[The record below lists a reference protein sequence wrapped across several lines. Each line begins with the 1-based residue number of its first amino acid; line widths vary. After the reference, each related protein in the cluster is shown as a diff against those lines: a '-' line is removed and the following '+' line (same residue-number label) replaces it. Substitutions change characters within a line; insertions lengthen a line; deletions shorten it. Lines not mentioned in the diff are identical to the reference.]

1 MNATIGSKGW
11 RAAVGGRFVVF
22 ALLAI
27 LVFATSRLVDSVRS
41 RQLRTGSP
49 LVASRSVQDELAESR
64 DLVLFLERRVRND
77 PGDAGAYSKLSG
89 LYLQQLRETGS
100 LESLQL
106 ALHAAQTS
114 LDIVPPARNTSGLR
128 SLALA
133 QFAEH
138 EFASAA
144 GNARRLIELDS
155 TGSPY
160 AILGDAL
167 IELGDY
173 AGAKRAFAEMQRRSR
188 GVDEN
193 VATRLARFAQ
203 LEGTNADAT
212 RWYAKALAMAL
223 ARGKP
228 SHDRMAWYDW
238 QLGETAFASGD
249 YATAQNEYEAAL
261 ETYPGYYRALAGL
274 GRVLAARG
282 DLLGAIDRYRA
293 AIRVLPDPTF
303 VAALGDVYELSG
315 RPREA
320 AVQYDLVEF
329 IGHVGVLNG
338 VLYNRQLAIFHADHD
353 RKTREAYTDAE
364 REYAARRDIYG
375 ADAVAWAALKAG
387 KLQAAQRAERAALRL
402 GTKDARLFY
411 HAGMI
416 AAAAG
421 EREAAYSYL
430 QRALGLSP
438 EFDPLQ
444 AKRAR
449 EALAS
454 QSVTAIARRAPDPFE
469 NGVLSPYPR
478 GATSK

>member
-11 RAAVGGRFVVF
+11 RAAVGGRCVVF

-27 LVFATSRLVDSVRS
+27 LVFGTSRLADFVRS
-41 RQLRTGSP
+41 RQLQTGTP
-49 LVASRSVQDELAESR
+49 LVGSRSVRDELAESR

-114 LDIVPPARNTSGLR
+114 LDIVPSARNTSGLR

-138 EFASAA
+138 EFANAA
-144 GNARRLIELDS
+144 RNARRLIELDS
-155 TGSPY
+155 TGAPY

-167 IELGDY
+167 LELGDY
-173 AGAKRAFAEMQRRSR
+173 AGAKRAFDEMQRRSH

-203 LEGTNADAT
+203 LHGANVDAAG
-212 RWYAKALAMAL
+212 WYAKALSMAL
-223 ARGKP
+223 AHGEP
-228 SHDRMAWYDW
+228 SHDRVAWYHW

-249 YATAQNEYEAAL
+249 YATAQDEYEAAL
-261 ETYPGYYRALAGL
+261 GTYPGYYRALGGL
-274 GRVLAARG
+274 GRALAARG
-282 DLLGAIDRYRA
+282 DLAGAIDRYRA

-303 VAALGDVYELSG
+303 VAALGDVYERSG

-320 AVQYDLVEF
+320 AAQYDLVEF

-338 VLYNRQLAIFHADHD
+338 VLYNRQLAVFYADHD
-353 RKTREAYTDAE
+353 RKIQEAYTNAE

-387 KLQAAQRAERAALRL
+387 KLQDARRAERAALRL
-402 GTKDARLFY
+402 GTQDARLFY

-421 EREAAYSYL
+421 EREAAYAYL
-430 QRALGLSP
+430 KRALRLNP

-444 AKRAR
+444 ANKAR
-449 EALAS
+449 QALAS
-454 QSVTAIARRAPDPFE
+454 QSAAAVEVRA
-469 NGVLSPYPR
+469 YPR
-478 GATSK
+478 GAASKLIL